1 MVTETK
7 LSPREVA
14 ARGEDWYERQ
24 LKAQVEPKHLGEF
37 LVVDVNTGD
46 YEIGRDYIQPTERLL
61 AKRPDAVLYALRVGY
76 RSVGRIGGRYTPARR
91 SRRVLYEN
99 YN

>member
-1 MVTETK
+1 MTAQTE

-14 ARGEDWYERQ
+14 ARGEDWYERH
-24 LKAQVEPKHLGEF
+24 LKRLVEPVHLGEF

-76 RSVGRIGGRYTPARR
+76 RSLGRIGGRYTPTRR
-91 SRRVLYEN
+91 
-99 YN
+99 